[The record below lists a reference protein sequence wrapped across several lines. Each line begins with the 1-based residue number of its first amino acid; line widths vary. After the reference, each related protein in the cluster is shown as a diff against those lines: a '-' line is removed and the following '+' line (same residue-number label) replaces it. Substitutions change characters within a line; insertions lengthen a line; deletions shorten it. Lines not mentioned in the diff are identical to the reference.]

1 MISKKVKR
9 ISPSGEVT
17 TYESITEAARQT
29 PNTCRELIGR
39 AVHKGVKHQ
48 GYSWEFVSQSS
59 NGSPKPAHT
68 PVFLSGM
75 SKSDYVRQ
83 WIKETGVIDRTEV
96 VKGVWQANPE
106 LFGTKKRA
114 GSVVQNV
121 FNCSIP
127 LSASASAPV
136 KVKQT
141 PFPSSS
147 GVLTEKD
154 LRSMFDIRSI
164 VGKELNTLQKGEFW
178 KDADFVRRFQGKG
191 AYRSVLESPEAQK
204 YRGKA
209 QGQVFWSH
217 PESIARMKLDG
228 VLI

>member
-1 MISKKVKR
+1 MITKKVKR
-9 ISPSGEVT
+9 ISPDGET
-17 TYESITEAARQT
+17 KLYESITEAAREN
-29 PNTCRELIGR
+29 PGTCRELIGR
-39 AVHKGVKHQ
+39 AAHKSVKHQ
-48 GYSWEFVSQSS
+48 GYSWEFVESGS
-59 NGSPKPAHT
+59 NGSPKPSHKPA
-68 PVFLSGM
+68 FLLGM

-83 WIKETGVIDRTEV
+83 WIQETGVTDRTEV
-96 VKGVWQANPE
+96 VKGVWKANPE
-106 LFGTKKRA
+106 LFGTRKRA

-121 FNCSIP
+121 FNCNIP
-127 LSASASAPV
+127 LTADQPAR
-136 KVKQT
+136 QT
-141 PFPSSS
+141 KFPSSS

-164 VGKELNTLQKGEFW
+164 VWGELNTLQKGEFW